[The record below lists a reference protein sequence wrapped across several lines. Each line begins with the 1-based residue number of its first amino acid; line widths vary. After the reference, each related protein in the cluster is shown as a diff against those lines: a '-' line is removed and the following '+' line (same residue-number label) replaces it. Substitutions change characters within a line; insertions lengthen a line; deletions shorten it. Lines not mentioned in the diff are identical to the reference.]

1 MKNKIISLIAIASIV
16 FGGVGCQEAEDLTPS
31 ISRLGINGI
40 TASFYGDESSENA
53 FTSEVDSINGIIT
66 VVFPY
71 NYPRMSNNVLTMSD
85 LSKMRV
91 SANLD
96 DNVTISPV
104 ILYMDFTKENYITV
118 TDQTKKKKGYD
129 VVAEIRKSAECA
141 ITNFELASLG
151 LSGVIDEANKTISL
165 ISVDPIGSGLATVTV
180 SHGANMQPDPT
191 TTALNYSNDVQITVT
206 AQNETTSAVYTVKKA
221 VPSKTDFGM
230 RTGSAKILWSKKLN
244 TDLGITTLN
253 MTGGMAVT
261 KDYVVVNT
269 RNQASIYL
277 DRKTGAIAGTINMN
291 GIVGSLVNF
300 YNTCDDNDNILLCN
314 LAPNAGSFKI
324 WKIKGVTA
332 APELYI
338 EWNGGLA
345 IGRKFS
351 VKGSIDGDAIITA
364 PICAA
369 GNQFARWQVIGGT
382 LQSQTPDIITISGLG
397 GSWGNNCDIV
407 YTDKSNLNSDYFA
420 AYYASPYQFAWVDG
434 TTNAVK
440 AFGPAISPN
449 WVQNATDYTVFNN
462 CPYAASNSVNSFT
475 WGSDD
480 KIYLYDVSSS
490 SGLSTAVW
498 DAPIGTYGSKDNGGG
513 ANGNGT
519 GDVALKIS
527 DDGYYMYMYFMF
539 TNGCVVCV
547 RYDCIDL

>member
-16 FGGVGCQEAEDLTPS
+16 LGGFGCQEAEDLTPS

-53 FTSEVDSINGIIT
+53 FTSEIDSANGIIT

-71 NYPRMSNNVLTMSD
+71 NYPRMSNTVLTMSD

-96 DNVTISPV
+96 DNVNISPA
-104 ILYMDFTKENYITV
+104 ILYMDFTKENHITV

-129 VVAEIRKSAECA
+129 VVAAIRKSAECA

-151 LSGVIDEANKTISL
+151 LSGVIDEANKKISL
-165 ISVDPIGSGLATVTV
+165 ISVDPIGSALATVTV
-180 SHGANMQPDPT
+180 SHGAIMSPDPT
-191 TTALNYSNDVQITVT
+191 TTALNYNNDVQITVT

-244 TDLGITTLN
+244 TDIGITTLN

-261 KDYVVVNT
+261 KDYVVLNT
-269 RNQASIYL
+269 RGLNSIYL
-277 DRKTGAIAGTINMN
+277 DRKTGEKVGEIDLGANK
-291 GIVGSLVNF
+291 GSLINF
-300 YNTCDDNDNILLCN
+300 YNTCDDGDNILLCN
-314 LAPNAGSFKI
+314 LAPNAGAFKI
-324 WKIKGVTA
+324 LKIKGVTGI
-332 APELYI
+332 PEAFI

-345 IGRKFS
+345 IGRKLS
-351 VKGSIDGDAIITA
+351 IKGSLDGNAIITA
-364 PICAA
+364 PILAA
-369 GNQFARWQVIGGT
+369 GYQFARWQVIGGV
-382 LQSQTPDIITISGLG
+382 LQSQTPTIVTITGFTTN
-397 GSWGNNCDIV
+397 WNNNCDIV
-407 YTDKSNLNSDYFA
+407 YTDPTNLNSDYFVA
-420 AYYASPYQFAWVDG
+420 CYSAPYQFSWVNG
-434 TTNAVK
+434 LTNTVK
-440 AFGPAISPN
+440 AGGAVISSN
-449 WVQNATDYTVFNN
+449 WIQNATDYTVFNK

-490 SGLSTAVW
+490 SGLSNTVW

-527 DDGYYMYMYFMF
+527 DDGYYMYLYFMF

-547 RYDCIDL
+547 RYDCISM